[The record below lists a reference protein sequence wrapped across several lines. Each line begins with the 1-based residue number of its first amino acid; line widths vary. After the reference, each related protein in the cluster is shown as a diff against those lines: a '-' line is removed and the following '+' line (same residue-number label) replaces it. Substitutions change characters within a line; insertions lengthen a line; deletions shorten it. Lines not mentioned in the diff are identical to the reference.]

1 MTGGEVAGI
10 LVAVFWAILVSFLAV
25 ALARL
30 AQTLR
35 ATTKLVADV
44 TEQAVPLLAEAS
56 ATVRSAQTQLDRVD
70 AIASDVQE
78 VTSNASA
85 LSTTVASTFGG
96 PLVKVAAFGYGVRR
110 ALGRSRDGRAPR
122 LRAPHC
128 DRRPY
133 RAVRATAEAEG
144 LSRDVPPHVLV
155 HGRRSRRRVGHQQG
169 QPEAEAVDPE
179 SLAAQAANKAV
190 EAGHRLKDFAL
201 DVRAGMVQREAELG
215 RRSDSTPP
223 PTRPPHRAGSFRNPA
238 AGPSSVPPHLPTSPR
253 LRVRT
258 TGMRTTDGVG

>member
-1 MTGGEVAGI
+1 MSGGEVAGI

-44 TEQAVPLLAEAS
+44 TDQAVPLLADAS
-56 ATVRSAQTQLDRVD
+56 AAVRSAQTQLERVD

-110 ALGRSRDGRAPR
+110 ALA
-122 LRAPHC
+122 
-128 DRRPY
+128 
-133 RAVRATAEAEG
+133 
-144 LSRDVPPHVLV
+144 
-155 HGRRSRRRVGHQQG
+155 GRRQEDAPARASRRTVIVGRTVTTTRGRQRGSRGNNRVNDRGNNRG
-169 QPEAEAVDPE
+169 NDRGNDWGNDRGNDWE
-179 SLAAQAANKAV
+179 K
-190 EAGHRLKDFAL
+190 
-201 DVRAGMVQREAELG
+201 
-215 RRSDSTPP
+215 
-223 PTRPPHRAGSFRNPA
+223 
-238 AGPSSVPPHLPTSPR
+238 
-253 LRVRT
+253 RT
-258 TGMRTTDGVG
+258 